1 MKRIELFWNIL
12 YYCTYTLLYR
22 CFRAIDPFRL
32 IDNKY
37 TRKFYKKENIF
48 WQSLD
53 IVKRT
58 EEREK
63 DFSPFILIESIGGTC
78 IFIILLIFTF
88 LNVIMVI
95 THIPLYGVVFRDF
108 NGNTISF
115 LLIVLLLLYVSN
127 QLFLFRNGRYIS
139 YFKQFRK
146 ERINKY
152 LKCYFLSYILALIAC
167 SFSFILIELTKDRI
181 EYFANNAG

>member
-12 YYCTYTLLYR
+12 YYCTYTLLYS
-22 CFRAIDPFRL
+22 CFCAIDPHRL

-48 WQSLD
+48 WQVLD
-53 IVKRT
+53 YMKRT

-63 DFSPFILIESIGGTC
+63 DFSPFILMESIGGTC
-78 IFIILLIFTF
+78 IFLILLIFTF
-88 LNVIMVI
+88 LNVIMVT
-95 THIPLYGVVFRDF
+95 THIPLYSVVFRDVSNF
-108 NGNTISF
+108 IISF
-115 LLIVLLLLYVSN
+115 LLLVLLLYVPN
-127 QLFLFRNGRYIS
+127 QVFLFRNNKYIS

-146 ERINKY
+146 ERTNKY

>member
-22 CFRAIDPFRL
+22 CFRAIDLFRL

-48 WQSLD
+48 WQALD
-53 IVKRT
+53 IAKRT

-63 DFSPFILIESIGGTC
+63 DFSPFILVESIGGIC
-78 IFIILLIFTF
+78 IFTILLIFTF

-108 NGNTISF
+108 NGSTICF
-115 LLIVLLLLYVSN
+115 LLIVLLLLYVPN
-127 QLFLFRNGRYIS
+127 QLFLFRNDRYIS

-146 ERINKY
+146 EPTNKY

-167 SFSFILIELTKDRI
+167 FFSFILIELTKDKI